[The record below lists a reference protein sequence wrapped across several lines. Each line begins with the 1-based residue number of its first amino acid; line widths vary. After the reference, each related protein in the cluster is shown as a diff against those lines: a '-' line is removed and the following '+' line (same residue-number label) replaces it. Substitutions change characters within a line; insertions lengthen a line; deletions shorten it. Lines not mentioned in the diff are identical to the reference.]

1 MYGSSATWGFANVIE
16 RQKVKAF
23 IRCSI
28 LAGFY
33 TPDADYDFE
42 QLLCNE
48 ADHRLFNAILKSQSH
63 VLEQLLPPAFSQS
76 YNIEKRLH
84 TRQISYRF
92 SYLTGCKYLITMLS
106 ADRY

>member
-42 QLLCNE
+42 HYYVTKLIIGC
-48 ADHRLFNAILKSQSH
+48 S
-63 VLEQLLPPAFSQS
+63 
-76 YNIEKRLH
+76 
-84 TRQISYRF
+84 TRF
-92 SYLTGCKYLITMLS
+92 
-106 ADRY
+106 